1 MGESPIASRAI
12 SYTYREADS
21 INRSLLRSY
30 HVITVEVPTLS
41 NPLQGLVLLYFAVTN
56 GDDEH
61 ERAAAAELLQR
72 WDSTL
77 DDEAARAVVDTACL
91 ATRSGLAADVDTLA
105 RQLGPSLSPAWRRR
119 VLSDLGRLAQ
129 ADGHVT
135 VGEAHV
141 ISRVR
146 SSWASLAS

>member
-1 MGESPIASRAI
+1 M
-12 SYTYREADS
+12 
-21 INRSLLRSY
+21 
-30 HVITVEVPTLS
+30 EVPTLS
-41 NPLQGLVLLYFAVTN
+41 NPLQDLVLLYFAVTN

-61 ERAAAAELLQR
+61 ERAAAAALLQR
-72 WDSTL
+72 WDSAL
-77 DDEAARAVVDTACL
+77 DAEAARAVVDTACV

-105 RQLGPSLSPAWRRR
+105 KELGSSLSPEWRRR

-141 ISRVR
+141 IGRVR
-146 SSWASLAS
+146 ASWASPAY